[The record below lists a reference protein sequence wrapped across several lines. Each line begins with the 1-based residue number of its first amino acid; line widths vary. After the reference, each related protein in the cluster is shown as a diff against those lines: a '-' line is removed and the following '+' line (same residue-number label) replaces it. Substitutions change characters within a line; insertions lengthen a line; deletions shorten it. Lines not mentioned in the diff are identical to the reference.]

1 MPTHRV
7 GRPGD
12 YTQVPGCL
20 APGRPS
26 ASWPTAAPSLPSSHL
41 LTLTTQEPKEP
52 PARLIKASLSS
63 LLQSSSGVTVIT
75 RADSEV
81 LLGAI
86 TGMLVFGESWGD
98 LQVAAGGGGR
108 SASVRTPLLLPLEK
122 LSP

>member
-1 MPTHRV
+1 M
-7 GRPGD
+7 
-12 YTQVPGCL
+12 
-20 APGRPS
+20 
-26 ASWPTAAPSLPSSHL
+26 W
-41 LTLTTQEPKEP
+41 
-52 PARLIKASLSS
+52 
-63 LLQSSSGVTVIT
+63 VIT